1 MTTVQMKTTEQLTAE
16 NKAIRDMLAAGPE
29 AELLSIPGVIHVSV
43 GLKEKNGQVTD
54 QLCVR
59 VYVGEKKGKD
69 QLSAA
74 ELIPAEINGIATD
87 VNTVGQFE
95 FQIDNTQYR
104 PIKGGIQVTNRIVG
118 INKAGDG
125 RQIARGTLGCVAI
138 DNTDDAPVLLSNWH
152 VLYANTGTDEEN
164 VFQPAPATLPP
175 VTVLELPFRPPDDTD
190 KIAVNRRKAITNKVD
205 GAIAAIDVSSCC
217 HCCGIHYS
225 NEINGLSDA
234 GRPAKNTIV
243 GHELA
248 VSGMTVFKVGQ
259 QTLRTEGVVI
269 DDNHPFVIIPLE
281 GTDYKFEGQI
291 AIQNIDPTKPFSDH
305 GDSGSAVI
313 NLDNKIVGLIFAG
326 GKDVT
331 VKGIQRPFVSIA
343 NHIGHVF
350 DALNIRIEYS
360 PDVVVIAGETLT
372 NVPPLVREAPV
383 PEPYRALRER
393 LQRHE
398 NTARLF
404 ALGQRH
410 SDEITHLINRDRPVT
425 VAWHRGHGPA
435 LLATVMSAVR
445 DGHYR
450 LPATVK
456 GMALSEALE
465 RMRVVLSQRGSPGLQ
480 ETMKSADAYL
490 LIDAL
495 KDCGNLN
502 DAIERIAAEQTLAP
516 VSSYRT

>member
-1 MTTVQMKTTEQLTAE
+1 MKTTEQLTAE
-16 NKAIRDMLAAGPE
+16 NKTIRDMLAAGPE
-29 AELLSIPGVIHVSV
+29 AELLSIPGVVHVSV
-43 GLKEKNGQVTD
+43 GLKEKNGRVTD

-59 VYVGEKKGKD
+59 VYVSEKKSKEEV
-69 QLSAA
+69 STA
-74 ELIPAEINGIATD
+74 ELIPAEIHGIPTD

-95 FQIDNTQYR
+95 FQLDNTLYR
-104 PIKGGIQVTNRIVG
+104 PIKGGIQITNRIVD
-118 INKAGDG
+118 INAAGTG
-125 RQIARGTLGCVAI
+125 RQISRGTLGCVAI
-138 DNTDDAPVLLSNWH
+138 DNTDNAPVVLSNWH
-152 VLYANTGTDEEN
+152 VLYANTGADGEN
-164 VFQPAPATLPP
+164 VFQPAPTTLPP
-175 VTVLELPFRPPDDTD
+175 VTALQLPFRPPDDTD
-190 KIAVNRRKAITNKVD
+190 KIGVNRRSKITNKVD

-225 NEINGLSDA
+225 NEINGLSVA

-243 GHELA
+243 GDQVV

-269 DDNHPFVIIPLE
+269 DDNHPSFSITLG
-281 GTDYKFEGQI
+281 GTSYTFAGQI
-291 AIQNIDPTKPFSDH
+291 AIQHIDPTKMFSDH

-326 GKDVT
+326 GKNVT
-331 VKGIQRPFVSIA
+331 VKGALRPFVSIA
-343 NHIGHVF
+343 NHIGDVLS
-350 DALNIRIEYS
+350 ALNIRIDYS
-360 PDVVVIAGETLT
+360 PDVVTIAGETLT
-372 NVPPLVREAPV
+372 DVPPLVREAPI

-404 ALGQRH
+404 ALGQRY
-410 SDEITHLINRDRPVT
+410 SAEIARLINRDRPVT
-425 VAWHRGHGPA
+425 VAWHRCHGPA

-456 GMALSEALE
+456 GVALPEALE
-465 RMRVVLSQRGSPGLQ
+465 RMRLVLSQRGSPGLQ

-490 LIDAL
+490 VIEAL

-502 DAIERIAAEQTLAP
+502 DAIDRIAAEQTLAS
-516 VSSYRT
+516 VSSYPR